1 LLLTFGN
8 DRYAR
13 MYSLLTGLLVK
24 RLDHKG
30 LVHCAS
36 FSPNGSSY
44 LTCSHEGVVRVW
56 STVTDR
62 LIRVLRGPEP
72 GSSIAD
78 AVFSPNGILVA
89 AAVADGTARIWQART
104 GFQVGIMF
112 GHLNPTTKIAF
123 NPSGRSIA
131 TGSRD
136 TKARTG
142 LTSGKPVQVLL
153 GHTGAINSVEFSPD
167 GRSVLTSSDDGT
179 ARLWDSGT
187 EPDLRAVAR
196 QPSLT
201 AFAVSAD
208 GSRVIVGDNRGVAR
222 VREVGHRRVLSS
234 VRVHRRVTAVA
245 FGPNGPVVATRP
257 TLSLAVAPRAKR
269 VARGLADGSVTIG
282 GRGHPAQVLPAKGPG
297 VTALGF
303 SRDEK
308 LLATGDAKGFVRFWD
323 LSTGRVLRS
332 FPAHKAAIT
341 SVMFSPN
348 GMLLLTAS
356 VDHEARIWN
365 MHGRLQRRPIRWHF
379 GPLRGAAFSPDG
391 RWVVTAGPI
400 TAGVGSASTGR
411 RPFFLRGPTEP
422 LIGAVFAGRNG
433 QTIVTA
439 SKDGT
444 IRVYHCETCGG
455 IDELLLLA
463 KRRLRSS

>member
-1 LLLTFGN
+1 
-8 DRYAR
+8 
-13 MYSLLTGLLVK
+13 
-24 RLDHKG
+24 
-30 LVHCAS
+30 
-36 FSPNGSSY
+36 
-44 LTCSHEGVVRVW
+44 
-56 STVTDR
+56 
-62 LIRVLRGPEP
+62 
-72 GSSIAD
+72 
-78 AVFSPNGILVA
+78 
-89 AAVADGTARIWQART
+89 
-104 GFQVGIMF
+104 MF
-112 GHLNPTTKIAF
+112 GHLNATTKIAF

-131 TGSRD
+131 TGSLD

-142 LTSGKPVQVLL
+142 LTTGKPVEVLL

-196 QPSLT
+196 QSSLT

-222 VREVGHRRVLSS
+222 VREVGRRRVLSS

-245 FGPNGPVVATRP
+245 FGPDGPIVATRP
-257 TLSLAVAPRAKR
+257 TLSLAVAPRTKR
-269 VARGLADGSVTIG
+269 VARGLADGSVTIRE
-282 GRGHPAQVLPAKGPG
+282 RGHPAQVLPAKGPG

-323 LSTGRVLRS
+323 LSTGRVLRT
-332 FPAHKAAIT
+332 FPAHEAAIT

-348 GMLLLTAS
+348 GKLLLTAS

-365 MHGRLQRRPIRWHF
+365 VHGRLQPRLIRWHF

-391 RWVVTAGPI
+391 RWVVTAGPS
-400 TAGVGSASTGR
+400 TAGVGSSSTGR
-411 RPFFLRGPTEP
+411 RPFFLRGPTKP
-422 LIGAVFAGRNG
+422 LIGAAFAGRNG

-444 IRVYHCETCGG
+444 IRVYHCEICGG